1 MKLRRRPFSVYNVSP
16 NSNSQSSVLDQPLR
30 KRQRKVSNHS
40 LSDHERNDSD
50 IENQSPSLTS
60 DGKIYCLLN
69 FKLRNEF

>member
-1 MKLRRRPFSVYNVSP
+1 MKLRRRPFSVYNASP

-30 KRQRKVSNHS
+30 KRQRKVSNYS

-60 DGKIYCLLN
+60 DGKIY
-69 FKLRNEF
+69 